1 MTPGIN
7 PARATSAN
15 GSVNKTWQELWATVP
30 DEWTEGVYRLDQAP
44 HNEVFVRNA
53 MYLRS
58 TSPHDFKPSS
68 TRMGQEL
75 TWWIW
80 TVWAEGT
87 RKIDPAILRWWQR
100 AVDTLAGGVTRIGA
114 REISVADFDPEL
126 VTREGLRLFEA
137 RNGRL
142 PSPGNIR
149 NLNSVS
155 HSIHQHVSIRASDKP
170 WWTSDLWSLALDP
183 RIPRRE
189 HEPHAD
195 HSINLAD
202 VSPDW
207 LREGLRFWLSRAL
220 ILDLYTW
227 TSLCSRATHLTAYFG
242 RFCTEQNI
250 GTPTITDDP
259 ERLQAVFMEF
269 LSWLRSPAAT
279 QSGKPL
285 AATGVSAAQSMVQ
298 RFYEFMHDNSAEAA
312 EFTGDARWRHLTA
325 AHTRLWAP
333 AYRPRRQGN
342 QRELSYIA
350 TTDVQRMLGYLDA
363 LATPTTSM
371 VTIGENE
378 GCARLVHGLG
388 DPQAARVW
396 LLQALT
402 GRRASEVLMLDHDC
416 YTMLPEKE
424 GNTDP
429 DEFVARLRYQQT
441 KVDGVDATIL
451 IEQAV
456 LNVIHEQREWLRD
469 EHPEVSARGPKYLFI
484 NPRGNHRGL
493 RPRSYRSYGDALK
506 RLDGLVDLRDADGK
520 PLRFTQ
526 THRLRHTRATEL
538 LNAGVP
544 IHVVQRYLGHRSPEM
559 TMRYASTLAATAEA
573 EFLRYKKVGSD
584 GRDLNI
590 SPQDLLD
597 LAHLDR
603 RADRMLPNGLCLLPP
618 TQSCDKGNACLSC
631 GSFATDKSNLPDH
644 LAQRDRTHA
653 LIEARREQFHS
664 RFGTQMPEDNIWL
677 TGRRKE
683 LAALNSIISRLES
696 DDTEEL
702 GGIAGPGTASRGVI
716 PVRIVTD
723 GAHAAAMSKALE
735 ERIDP

>member
-7 PARATSAN
+7 PARAPSAN
-15 GSVNKTWQELWATVP
+15 GSANKTWQVLWATVP
-30 DEWTEGVYRLDQAP
+30 DEWTQGVYRLDQAP
-44 HNEVFVRNA
+44 HNEVFVRNT

-87 RKIDPAILRWWQR
+87 RKIDPAMLRWWQR
-100 AVDTLAGGVTRIGA
+100 AIDTLAGGVTRIGA

-155 HSIHQHVSIRASDKP
+155 HSIHQHVSIRASDQP

-195 HSINLAD
+195 HAINFTD

-250 GTPTITDDP
+250 GNPTITDDP
-259 ERLQAVFMEF
+259 ERLQTVFMEF

-298 RFYEFMHDNSAEAA
+298 RFYEFMHDNSREAA
-312 EFTGDARWRHLTA
+312 EFTGDERWRHLTA

-363 LATPTTSM
+363 LAAPPTST
-371 VTIGENE
+371 VTIGEDE
-378 GCARLVHGLG
+378 GRARDVHGLG

-456 LNVIHEQREWLRD
+456 LNVISEQREWLRD
-469 EHPEVSARGPKYLFI
+469 EHPDVSTRGPKYLFI

-506 RLDGLVDLRDADGK
+506 RLDDLVDLRDADDRA
-520 PLRFTQ
+520 LRFTQ

-584 GRDLNI
+584 GRDLDI

-597 LAHLDR
+597 LSQLDR

-644 LAQRDRTHA
+644 IDQLDRTRA
-653 LIEARREQFHS
+653 LIQARQEQFHS
-664 RFGTQMPEDNIWL
+664 RFGTPMPEDNIWL
-677 TGRRKE
+677 AGRRKE
-683 LAALNSIISRLES
+683 LAALDSIINRLE
-696 DDTEEL
+696 DDDADEASGVT
-702 GGIAGPGTASRGVI
+702 GPGTASRGAV
-716 PVRIVTD
+716 PVDIVTD
-723 GAHAAAMSKALE
+723 GAHAAALSKALE

>member
-1 MTPGIN
+1 M
-7 PARATSAN
+7 S
-15 GSVNKTWQELWATVP
+15 QELA
-30 DEWTEGVYRLDQAP
+30 
-44 HNEVFVRNA
+44 
-53 MYLRS
+53 
-58 TSPHDFKPSS
+58 
-68 TRMGQEL
+68 
-75 TWWIW
+75 WWVW

-87 RKIDPAILRWWQR
+87 RKIDPAMLRWWQR
-100 AVDTLAGGVTRIGA
+100 AIDSLAAGLIRIGP
-114 REISVADFDPEL
+114 REASVADFDPSI
-126 VTREGLRLFEA
+126 VTREALRLFEA
-137 RNGRL
+137 RNSRL

-149 NLNSVS
+149 NLGSVA
-155 HSIHQHVSIRASDKP
+155 HSIHEHVSIRCSNEP
-170 WWTSDLWSLALDP
+170 WWSSDVWSLALDP

-189 HEPHAD
+189 HEPSAD
-195 HSINLAD
+195 KVINLRD
-202 VSPDW
+202 VSPEW
-207 LREGLRFWLSRAL
+207 LREGLRYWLSRAL

-227 TSLCSRATHLTAYFG
+227 TSLCSRATHLTAYYG

-250 GTPTITDDP
+250 EDPVITDEP
-259 ERLQAVFMEF
+259 ERLQAAFMEF

-285 AATGVSAAQSMVQ
+285 AATGVTAAQSMVQ
-298 RFYEFMHDNSAEAA
+298 RFYEFMVDNSREAA
-312 EFTGDARWRHLTA
+312 EFTGDERWRCLTA

-342 QRELSYIA
+342 QRELSYIS

-363 LATPTTSM
+363 LAAPTTGT
-371 VTIGENE
+371 VTIGESD
-378 GCARLVHGLG
+378 GRARLVHGLG

-402 GRRASEVLMLDHDC
+402 GRRASEILMLDHDC
-416 YTMLPEKE
+416 HTMLPDRED
-424 GNTDP
+424 NSDP

-456 LNVIHEQREWLRD
+456 LNVIIEQQDWLRD

-506 RLDGLVDLRDADGK
+506 RLDALVQLRDADDQ

-573 EFLRYKKVGSD
+573 EFLKYKKIGSD

-590 SPQDLLD
+590 APRDLLD

-631 GSFATDKSNLPDH
+631 GSFATDRSNLPDH
-644 LAQRDRTHA
+644 IAQRERTRA
-653 LIEARREQFHS
+653 LIEARQEQFLA
-664 RFGTQMPEDNIWL
+664 RFGTAMPEDNIWL

-683 LAALNSIISRLES
+683 LAALESIINRLEGE
-696 DDTEEL
+696 DTDKPN
-702 GGIAGPGTASRGVI
+702 GIAGPGTASRGAV
-716 PVRIVTD
+716 PVDIVTD

>member
-1 MTPGIN
+1 MTP
-7 PARATSAN
+7 PSSSAN
-15 GSVNKTWQELWATVP
+15 APRAAGSSESTWQATWSTVP
-30 DEWTEGVYRLDQAP
+30 DDWAEGVYRLDLSP
-44 HNEVFVRNA
+44 HSEVFVRNA

-58 TSPHDFKPSS
+58 TSAYDFRPSAE
-68 TRMGQEL
+68 RLGQEL
-75 TWWIW
+75 AWWVW

-87 RKIDPAILRWWQR
+87 RKIDPAMLRWWQR
-100 AVDTLAGGVTRIGA
+100 AIDSLAGGATRIGA
-114 REISVADFDPEL
+114 REMSVADFDPAL

-137 RNGRL
+137 RNSRL

-149 NLNSVS
+149 NLESVA
-155 HSIHQHVSIRASDKP
+155 HSIHEHVSIRCSDQP
-170 WWTSDLWSLALDP
+170 WWASDLWSLTLDP

-189 HEPHAD
+189 HEPSAD
-195 HSINLAD
+195 KTINLRD
-202 VSPDW
+202 VSPGW
-207 LREGLRFWLSRAL
+207 LREGLRYWLSRAL

-227 TSLCSRATHLTAYFG
+227 TSLCSRATHMTAYYG
-242 RFCTEQNI
+242 RYCNENDI
-250 GTPTITDDP
+250 DTPAITDDP
-259 ERLQAVFMEF
+259 EQLRSVMMEF

-279 QSGKPL
+279 QTGKPL
-285 AATGVSAAQSMVQ
+285 AATGVTATQSMVQ
-298 RFYEFMHDNSAEAA
+298 RFYEFMVDNSREAA
-312 EFTGDARWRHLTA
+312 AFTGDDRWTHLTA

-342 QRELSYIA
+342 QRELSYMS
-350 TTDVQRMLGYLDA
+350 TSDVQRMLGYLDA
-363 LATPTTSM
+363 LAASTDRT
-371 VTIGENE
+371 VTIGEHD
-378 GCARLVHGLG
+378 GQARDVHGLG
-388 DPQAARVW
+388 DPQAARAW

-416 YTMLPEKE
+416 YTMLPDKE
-424 GNTDP
+424 DNTDP

-456 LNVIHEQREWLRD
+456 LNVIREQQEWLRE

-506 RLDGLVDLRDADGK
+506 RLDQLVQLCDADDR

-559 TMRYASTLAATAEA
+559 TMQYAATLAATAEA

-584 GRDLNI
+584 GRDLDI
-590 SPQDLLD
+590 APQDLLD
-597 LAHLDR
+597 LSQLDR
-603 RADRMLPNGLCLLPP
+603 RADRMLPNGLCMLPP

-631 GSFATDKSNLPDH
+631 GSFATDRSHLPDH
-644 LAQRDRTHA
+644 IEQRERTRA
-653 LIEARREQFHS
+653 LITARQEQFQA
-664 RFGTQMPEDNIWL
+664 RFGTPMPEDNIWF
-677 TGRRKE
+677 TERRRE
-683 LAALNSIISRLES
+683 LAALESIIARLED
-696 DDTEEL
+696 DDTDRQ
-702 GGIAGPGTASRGVI
+702 GGVSGPGTRARGAV
-716 PVRIVTD
+716 PVQIVTD
-723 GAHAAAMSKALE
+723 GAHAAALSKALE
-735 ERIDP
+735 DRINP

>member
-1 MTPGIN
+1 MTASNSSPNALG
-7 PARATSAN
+7 AAASSET
-15 GSVNKTWQELWATVP
+15 TWQTIWATVP
-30 DEWTEGVYRLDQAP
+30 DEWSEGVYRLDQVP
-44 HNEVFVRNA
+44 HNEVFVRNTK
-53 MYLRS
+53 YLRS
-58 TSPHDFKPSS
+58 TKAQDFKPRHA
-68 TRMGQEL
+68 RMGQEL
-75 TWWIW
+75 SWWVW

-87 RKIDPAILRWWQR
+87 RKIDPAMLRWWQR
-100 AVDTLAGGVTRIGA
+100 AIDSLATGLIRIGP
-114 REISVADFDPEL
+114 REASVADFDPGL

-149 NLNSVS
+149 NLDSVAT
-155 HSIHQHVSIRASDKP
+155 SIHEHVSIRCSDQP
-170 WWTSDLWSLALDP
+170 WWASDLWSLALDP

-189 HEPHAD
+189 HEPSAD
-195 HSINLAD
+195 TTINLAD

-207 LREGLRFWLSRAL
+207 LREGLRYWLSRAL

-227 TSLCSRATHLTAYFG
+227 TSLCSRATHLTAYYG
-242 RFCTEQNI
+242 RFATEQGI
-250 GTPTITDDP
+250 ETPAVTNDP
-259 ERLQAVFMEF
+259 DQLRAVFMEF

-279 QSGKPL
+279 QTGKPL
-285 AATGVSAAQSMVQ
+285 AATGVSASQSMVQ
-298 RFYEFMHDNSAEAA
+298 RFYEFMADNAREAA
-312 EFTGDARWRHLTA
+312 DFTGDHRWRDLTA

-350 TTDVQRMLGYLDA
+350 TSDVHRMLGYLDA
-363 LATPTTSM
+363 LAKPTDRA
-371 VTIGENE
+371 VTIGERD
-378 GCARLVHGLG
+378 GHPRTVRGLG
-388 DPQAARVW
+388 DPQAARAW

-402 GRRASEVLMLDHDC
+402 GRRASEILMLDHDC
-416 YTMLPEKE
+416 YTMLPDKE
-424 GNTDP
+424 DNADP

-456 LNVIHEQREWLRD
+456 LNVITEQQDWLRD
-469 EHPEVSARGPKYLFI
+469 EHPDVHARGPKYLFI

-506 RLDGLVDLRDADGK
+506 RLDTLVDLRDADDQ

-526 THRLRHTRATEL
+526 THRLPHTRATEL

-559 TMRYASTLAATAEA
+559 TMRYAATLAATAEA

-584 GRDLNI
+584 GRDLDI

-597 LAHLDR
+597 LSQLDR
-603 RADRMLPNGLCLLPP
+603 RADRMLPNGLCMLPP

-631 GSFATDKSNLPDH
+631 GSFATDRSHLPDH
-644 LAQRDRTHA
+644 AAQRDRTRA
-653 LIEARREQFHS
+653 LIEARQTQFQA
-664 RFGTQMPEDNIWL
+664 RFGTPMPEDNIWL
-677 TGRRKE
+677 TGRRQE
-683 LAALNSIISRLES
+683 LAALDSIITRLDSE
-696 DDTEEL
+696 DADQA
-702 GGIAGPGTASRGVI
+702 GAVAGPGTRSRGAV
-716 PVRIVTD
+716 PVDIVTD
-723 GAHAAAMSKALE
+723 GAHAAALSKSLE
-735 ERIDP
+735 DRIDP

>member
-7 PARATSAN
+7 PAKATSASN
-15 GSVNKTWQELWATVP
+15 SSSSAWQALWAGVP
-30 DEWTEGVYRLDQAP
+30 EEWAEGVYRLDQAP
-44 HNEVFVRNA
+44 HNEVFVRNT

-58 TSPHDFKPSS
+58 TSAHDFKPSA

-75 TWWIW
+75 TWWVY

-87 RKIDPAILRWWQR
+87 RKIDPAMLRWWQR
-100 AVDTLAGGVTRIGA
+100 AIDSLASGVTRIGS
-114 REISVADFDPEL
+114 REVSVADFDPAL
-126 VTREGLRLFEA
+126 VIREGLRLFEA

-149 NLNSVS
+149 NLDSVAI
-155 HSIHQHVSIRASDKP
+155 SIHQHVSIRASDQP
-170 WWTSDLWSLALDP
+170 WWASDLWSLELDP

-195 HSINLAD
+195 QSINLGD

-207 LREGLRFWLSRAL
+207 LREGLRYWLSRAL

-227 TSLCSRATHLTAYFG
+227 TSLCSRVTHLSAYFG
-242 RFCTEQNI
+242 RFCTQQNI
-250 GTPTITDDP
+250 DAPTITDDP
-259 ERLQAVFMEF
+259 DQLRAVFMEF

-279 QSGKPL
+279 QTGKPL
-285 AATGVSAAQSMVQ
+285 ATTGVSATQSMVQ
-298 RFYEFMHDNSAEAA
+298 RFYEFMYDNPAEAA
-312 EFTGDARWRHLTA
+312 GFTGDDRWRHLTA

-333 AYRPRRQGN
+333 AYRPRRHGN

-350 TTDVQRMLGYLDA
+350 TSDVQRMLGYLDA
-363 LATPTTSM
+363 LATPTDRTVS
-371 VTIGENE
+371 IGEHD
-378 GCARLVHGLG
+378 GHGRTVRGLG
-388 DPQAARVW
+388 DSQAARAW

-402 GRRASEVLMLDHDC
+402 GRRASEILMLDHDC
-416 YTMLPEKE
+416 YTMLPDKE
-424 GNTDP
+424 DTTDP

-456 LNVIHEQREWLRD
+456 LNVIHEQQEWLRD
-469 EHPEVSARGPKYLFI
+469 EHHDVSSRGPKYLFI

-506 RLDGLVDLRDADGK
+506 RLDALVQLRDANGE

-526 THRLRHTRATEL
+526 THRVRHTRATEL

-573 EFLRYKKVGSD
+573 EFLRYKKIGSD
-584 GRDLNI
+584 GRDLDI

-597 LAHLDR
+597 LSQLDR
-603 RADRMLPNGLCLLPP
+603 RADRMLPNGLCMLPP

-631 GSFATDKSNLPDH
+631 GSFATDRSHLPDH
-644 LAQRDRTHA
+644 LAQRDRTLA
-653 LIEARREQFHS
+653 LIEARQERFRS
-664 RFGTQMPEDNIWL
+664 RFGTPMPEENIWL
-677 TGRRKE
+677 TGRRQE
-683 LAALNSIISRLES
+683 LAALDSIIARLDG
-696 DDTEEL
+696 DDADQAA
-702 GGIAGPGTASRGVI
+702 GVAGPGTASRGV
-716 PVRIVTD
+716 VQVEIVTD
-723 GAHAAAMSKALE
+723 GAHATALSKALE
-735 ERIDP
+735 DRIDP